1 MIRRII
7 FYENHFIDFYSAQ
20 NEKLK
25 TKIQYVFELIRQV
38 EMVPEKFLKNLSGHK
53 GLYEIRIS
61 YQLENYRIFCCFDE
75 GKLVVLFNVF
85 CKKSQKMP
93 QKELEKADRLMKEYF
108 STKR

>member
-7 FYENHFIDFYSAQ
+7 FYKNHFIDFYSAQ
-20 NEKLK
+20 NEKVK

-61 YQLENYRIFCCFDE
+61 CHSESYRIFCCFDE
-75 GKLVVLFNVF
+75 GKLVVLFNAF
-85 CKKSQKMP
+85 CKKSQKTP
-93 QKELEKADRLMKEYF
+93 QNELEKADRLMKEYF
-108 STKR
+108 SIKR